1 MLAVRKALEMAK
13 RQKRGTK
20 KIKAAVR
27 RLKKAKVRSS
37 RRAVKAR
44 AEAAK
49 AKQQTGNRKR
59 EIESAVKLF
68 DGPQINEV
76 ARPALDVRVLTEQE
90 IASGKT
96 HHASQIEAADMSIVP
111 LPLRNHRDAA
121 FIISCYCALCEERRT
136 RHFAPR

>member
-1 MLAVRKALEMAK
+1 MAK

-27 RLKKAKVRSS
+27 RLKKAKGRSS
-37 RRAVKAR
+37 RRAVNAR

-68 DGPQINEV
+68 DEPQINEV

-96 HHASQIEAADMSIVP
+96 HHATHIEAADMSIVP

-136 RHFAPR
+136 RHFASK